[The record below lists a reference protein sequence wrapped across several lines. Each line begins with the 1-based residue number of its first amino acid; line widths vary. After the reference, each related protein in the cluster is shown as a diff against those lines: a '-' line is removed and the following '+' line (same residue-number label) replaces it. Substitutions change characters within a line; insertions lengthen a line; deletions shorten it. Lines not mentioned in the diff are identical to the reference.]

1 MPFVIYLLKVSVCMI
16 GLFVLYYILFRN
28 TTFHQTNRICLLFV
42 IVFSFSVP
50 LISANVSPSRTVPI
64 VSVMSSPYI
73 NLTDAVEGIKQ
84 RTSDTTNPLPS
95 FITWIY
101 LIGFLFFSWRFIRSM
116 TTLYKLGR
124 KAGVDLQRPLH
135 VRRTDLKKS
144 FTFLHMIFLPK
155 EETDPIVLQHE
166 QAHVAQFHWID
177 LLLAEIALIIL
188 WFNPFLRILRN
199 ELRLQH
205 EFLADRAVMGTGV
218 SFEDYAQ
225 CLLKNMSVAQITDN
239 ATSPLSSGTNKKR
252 ILMMTKKKTPAF
264 KFALYLMIIP
274 AIAVLLMAFGK
285 KQNTLEPVAE
295 VVVSRSVVQD
305 IPNIAPVDFEKVT
318 MVVLYGA
325 RKNPAKNQGKKHTGI
340 DFQMPEGSNVY
351 ATADGVVEFAR
362 YNDNYGNYV
371 RVKHSDMY
379 SSQYS
384 HLTRATVKQGDKIT
398 QGQVIGLV
406 GSSGVL
412 SKGPH
417 LHYEIIK
424 DKVMVDPKDYLP
436 TLPGTGSQP

>member
-1 MPFVIYLLKVSVCMI
+1 M
-16 GLFVLYYILFRN
+16 
-28 TTFHQTNRICLLFV
+28 
-42 IVFSFSVP
+42 FSFVVP
-50 LISANVSPSRTVPI
+50 LITVSVPASRTIPI
-64 VSVMSSPYI
+64 ISVMTSTYI
-73 NLTDAVEGIKQ
+73 NPPEAVAGTTQQTSEATD
-84 RTSDTTNPLPS
+84 PLPTS
-95 FITWIY
+95 LTWIY
-101 LIGFLFFSWRFIRSM
+101 LLGVLFFSSRFIRSIFA
-116 TTLYKLGR
+116 LYKLARRGS
-124 KAGVDLQRPLH
+124 VDPQRPLH

-144 FTFLHMIFLPK
+144 FTFLHMIYLPK

-166 QAHVAQFHWID
+166 QAHVTQLHWID
-177 LLLAEIALIIL
+177 LLLTEIALIIL
-188 WFNPFLRILRN
+188 WFNPFVRMLRN

-205 EFLADRAVMGTGV
+205 EFLADRAVMSTGV

-225 CLLKNMSVAQITDN
+225 CLIRNINVAGSIDN
-239 ATSPLSSGTNKKR
+239 ATSPLSSSSNKKR

-264 KFALYLMIIP
+264 SFALYVMLLP
-274 AIAVLLMAFGK
+274 VAAVLLMAFGK
-285 KQNTLEPVAE
+285 KHNPTEPVAKAM
-295 VVVSRSVVQD
+295 VASTSVIQY

-318 MVVLYGA
+318 MVVLYGE
-325 RKNPAKNQGKKHTGI
+325 RKNPAKSQGKKHTGI

-351 ATADGVVEFAR
+351 ATADGTVEFAR

-371 RVKHSDMY
+371 RVKHSDTY

-406 GSSGVL
+406 GSTGLS

-424 DKVMVDPKDYLP
+424 DKIMVDPKDYLP
-436 TLPGTGSQP
+436 NLPGTGTQP